1 MAVRHWLVLGGLLV
15 LLVPIQV
22 QRAQQTQMDDHNR
35 YEPACIIISPGD
47 IEEPRI
53 HDVPPKYP
61 KDAIAKG
68 IEGIVRLRATID
80 RKGNV
85 AKVRVL
91 EGDPILA
98 AAAVKAVKRW
108 KYRPHLLNGE
118 AVEAETAIT
127 IQFHS

>member
-1 MAVRHWLVLGGLLV
+1 MARHWLVPVGLLV
-15 LLVPIQV
+15 LLVPV
-22 QRAQQTQMDDHNR
+22 QAQQAQQTQTDEYNR
-35 YEPACIIISPGD
+35 HVSAGIVLSPGD
-47 IEEPRI
+47 LEEPRI
-53 HDVPPKYP
+53 HDVAPKYP

-68 IEGIVRLRATID
+68 IQGVVRLRATID

-85 AKVRVL
+85 ANVRVL

-98 AAAVKAVKRW
+98 EAAVKAVKRW

-127 IQFHS
+127 IQFHF

>member
-1 MAVRHWLVLGGLLV
+1 MAIRHWLVPVGLLV
-15 LLVPIQV
+15 LLLPV
-22 QRAQQTQMDDHNR
+22 QAQQTQMDEHNR
-35 YEPACIIISPGD
+35 RLPAGIVLSPGE

-53 HDVPPKYP
+53 HDVAPKYP

-68 IEGIVRLRATID
+68 IQGIVRLRATID

-127 IQFHS
+127 IQFHF